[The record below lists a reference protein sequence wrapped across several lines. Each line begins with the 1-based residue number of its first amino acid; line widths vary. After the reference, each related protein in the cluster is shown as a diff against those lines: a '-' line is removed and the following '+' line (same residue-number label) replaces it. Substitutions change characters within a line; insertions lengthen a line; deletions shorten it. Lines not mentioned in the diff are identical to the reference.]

1 MDWFATRGILTLIPD
16 TLAAR
21 AAVVGLAGPLAL
33 GRAVWICETLGLDV
47 PPLTIWVLLLLLPAQ
62 PPSQALLSLQMMQ
75 LLYREQQF
83 RG

>member
-33 GRAVWICETLGLDV
+33 GSGLDMRDLGLDV